1 MAGLAVA
8 LTTALVLSLEAT
20 AMSAQDSIYDQ
31 NALRVQSIRGDL
43 QIVRG
48 AQDVVVAH
56 SGIFHGPRLASLVTG
71 SDSAIAEARVFE
83 RDYQPGQYIAG
94 LGIALM
100 GAAIGAS
107 RIHDINTLIPGGL
120 TVASFALIIYGAG
133 RLETA
138 YRALSKAI
146 WLYNRDLKR

>member
-1 MAGLAVA
+1 MSRLAVA
-8 LTTALVLSLEAT
+8 LSTALFMSTGAT
-20 AMSAQDSIYDQ
+20 AMNAQDSTYDQ
-31 NALRVQSIRGDL
+31 NALRVQSVRGDL

-48 AQDVVVAH
+48 AQGIVVAH
-56 SGIFHGPRLASLVTG
+56 SGIFHGPDLANLVTQ
-71 SDSAIAEARVFE
+71 SDSALAEARIFE

-94 LGIALM
+94 LGIAMM

-107 RIHDINTLIPGGL
+107 RIPDINTLIPGGL
-120 TVASFALIIYGAG
+120 TVVSFALIVYGAG
-133 RLETA
+133 RLESA

>member
-1 MAGLAVA
+1 MSRLAVA
-8 LTTALVLSLEAT
+8 LSTVLFLSTGAA
-20 AMSAQDSIYDQ
+20 AMHAQDSTYDQ
-31 NALRVQSIRGDL
+31 NALRVQSVRGDL

-48 AQDVVVAH
+48 AQGIVVAH
-56 SGIFHGPRLASLVTG
+56 SGIFHGPDLIHVVTQ
-71 SDSAIAEARVFE
+71 SDSALAEARIFE

-94 LGIALM
+94 LGIAMM

-107 RIHDINTLIPGGL
+107 RIPDINTLIPGGL
-120 TVASFALIIYGAG
+120 TVASFALIVYGAG
-133 RLETA
+133 RLESA

>member
-1 MAGLAVA
+1 MPRLAAA
-8 LTTALVLSLEAT
+8 LSTALFLSTGAI
-20 AMSAQDSIYDQ
+20 AMGAQDSVYDQ
-31 NALRVQSIRGDL
+31 NALRVQSVRGDL

-56 SGIFHGPRLASLVTG
+56 SRFFHGPKLSNLVTQ
-71 SDSAIAEARVFE
+71 SDSAVAEAKIFE
-83 RDYQPGQYIAG
+83 RDYLPGQYIAG
-94 LGIALM
+94 LGLAMM
-100 GAAIGAS
+100 GAAFGVS

-120 TVASFALIIYGAG
+120 TVASFALIVYGAG
-133 RLETA
+133 RLESA

>member
-1 MAGLAVA
+1 MSRLAVA
-8 LTTALVLSLEAT
+8 LTALLFSTGAT
-20 AMSAQDSIYDQ
+20 SMSAQDSVYDQ

-43 QIVRG
+43 QILRG
-48 AQDVVVAH
+48 SQGVVVAH
-56 SGIFHGPRLASLVTG
+56 SGIFHGPGLANLVTQ
-71 SDSAIAEARVFE
+71 SDSAVAEAKVFE

-94 LGIALM
+94 LGIAMM

-107 RIHDINTLIPGGL
+107 RIPDINSLIPGGL
-120 TVASFALIIYGAG
+120 TVASFALIVYGAG
-133 RLETA
+133 RLESA

>member
-1 MAGLAVA
+1 MSRLAVA
-8 LTTALVLSLEAT
+8 LSTALFLSTGAT
-20 AMSAQDSIYDQ
+20 AMNAQDSTYDQ
-31 NALRVQSIRGDL
+31 NALRVQSVRGDL

-48 AQDVVVAH
+48 AQGIVVAH
-56 SGIFHGPRLASLVTG
+56 SGIFHGPDLTNLVIQ
-71 SDSAIAEARVFE
+71 SDSALAEARIFE

-94 LGIALM
+94 LGIAMM

-107 RIHDINTLIPGGL
+107 RIPEINTLIPGGL
-120 TVASFALIIYGAG
+120 TVVSFALIVYGAG
-133 RLETA
+133 RLESA

>member
-1 MAGLAVA
+1 MSRLAVA
-8 LTTALVLSLEAT
+8 LSTALFMSTGAT
-20 AMSAQDSIYDQ
+20 AMNAQDSTYDQ
-31 NALRVQSIRGDL
+31 NALRVQSVRGDL

-48 AQDVVVAH
+48 AQGIVVAH
-56 SGIFHGPRLASLVTG
+56 SGIFHGPDLANLVTQ
-71 SDSAIAEARVFE
+71 SDSALAEARIFE

-94 LGIALM
+94 LGIAMM

-107 RIHDINTLIPGGL
+107 RIPDINSLIPGGL
-120 TVASFALIIYGAG
+120 TVVSFALIVYGAG
-133 RLETA
+133 RLESA

>member
-1 MAGLAVA
+1 MPRLPV
-8 LTTALVLSLEAT
+8 VLSAALLFSTGAT
-20 AMSAQDSIYDQ
+20 AMSAQDSVYDQ

-43 QIVRG
+43 QILRG
-48 AQDVVVAH
+48 AQGVVVAH
-56 SGIFHGPRLASLVTG
+56 SGIFHGPGLANLVTQ
-71 SDSAIAEARVFE
+71 SDSAVAEAKVFE

-94 LGIALM
+94 LGIAMM

-107 RIHDINTLIPGGL
+107 RIPDINTLIPGGL
-120 TVASFALIIYGAG
+120 TVASFALIVYGAG
-133 RLETA
+133 RLESA

>member
-1 MAGLAVA
+1 MGP
-8 LTTALVLSLEAT
+8 T
-20 AMSAQDSIYDQ
+20 AMSAQDSVYDQ

-48 AQDVVVAH
+48 AQNVVVAH
-56 SGIFHGPRLASLVTG
+56 SGIFHGPRLSNLVTQ
-71 SDSAIAEARVFE
+71 SDSAVAEAKVFE
-83 RDYQPGQYIAG
+83 RNYQPGQYIAG
-94 LGIALM
+94 LGIAMM

-107 RIHDINTLIPGGL
+107 RIPDINTLIPGGL
-120 TVASFALIIYGAG
+120 TVASFALIVYGAG
-133 RLETA
+133 RLESA

>member
-1 MAGLAVA
+1 MARLAVA

-31 NALRVQSIRGDL
+31 NALRVQSVRGDL

-56 SGIFHGPRLASLVTG
+56 SGIFHGPRLASVVTG
-71 SDSAIAEARVFE
+71 SDSAVAEARVFE

-94 LGIALM
+94 LGIAMM

-133 RLETA
+133 RLESA
-138 YRALSKAI
+138 YRALSKSI

>member
-1 MAGLAVA
+1 MARVAVA
-8 LTTALVLSLEAT
+8 LCVALVLLLEAN
-20 AMSAQDSIYDQ
+20 AMSAQDSVYDQ
-31 NALRVQSIRGDL
+31 KALRVQSVRGDL

-48 AQDVVVAH
+48 AQNIVVAH
-56 SGIFHGPRLASLVTG
+56 SGIFHGPGLSNLVTQ
-71 SDSAIAEARVFE
+71 SDSALAEAKIFE
-83 RDYQPGQYIAG
+83 RDYQPGQYMAG

-120 TVASFALIIYGAG
+120 TVASFALIVYGAG
-133 RLETA
+133 RLESA
-138 YRALSKAI
+138 HRALSRAI

>member
-1 MAGLAVA
+1 MARLAVA
-8 LTTALVLSLEAT
+8 LSAALILSMGTT
-20 AMSAQDSIYDQ
+20 AMSAQDSVYDQ
-31 NALRVQSIRGDL
+31 NALRVESTRGDL

-48 AQDVVVAH
+48 AQGIVVAH
-56 SGIFHGPRLASLVTG
+56 SGIFHGPGLANLVTQ
-71 SDSAIAEARVFE
+71 SESALAEAKIFE

-94 LGIALM
+94 LGIAMM

-107 RIHDINTLIPGGL
+107 RIPDINTLIPGGL
-120 TVASFALIIYGAG
+120 TVASFALIVYGAG
-133 RLETA
+133 RLESA

>member
-1 MAGLAVA
+1 MPRLAVA
-8 LTTALVLSLEAT
+8 LSTALLLSMGAT
-20 AMSAQDSIYDQ
+20 AMSAQDSVYDQ

-43 QIVRG
+43 QILRG
-48 AQDVVVAH
+48 AQGVVVAH
-56 SGIFHGPRLASLVTG
+56 SGIFHGPGLANLVTQ
-71 SDSAIAEARVFE
+71 SDSAVAEAKVFE

-94 LGIALM
+94 LGIAMM

-107 RIHDINTLIPGGL
+107 RIPDINTLIPGGL
-120 TVASFALIIYGAG
+120 TVASFALIVYGAG
-133 RLETA
+133 RLESA

>member
-1 MAGLAVA
+1 MTRLAVA
-8 LTTALVLSLEAT
+8 LTTALILSLEAT
-20 AMSAQDSIYDQ
+20 AMSAQNSIYDQ
-31 NALRVQSIRGDL
+31 NALRVQSIRGEL

-48 AQDVVVAH
+48 AQNDVVAH
-56 SGIFHGPRLASLVTG
+56 SGIFHGPRLAKLVTG
-71 SDSAIAEARVFE
+71 SESALAEAKVFE

-94 LGIALM
+94 LGIAMM

-107 RIHDINTLIPGGL
+107 RINDINTLIPGGL

-133 RLETA
+133 RLEGA
-138 YRALSKAI
+138 YRALSKSI